1 MIKSLLQYFYYLLG
15 EGVSKGIIFL
25 TFSVFTN
32 YFSKEDF
39 GRLALFWITI
49 PFFSIFIDFAQRS
62 YIKKRLLHS
71 KKRAV
76 ESIFRAVISS
86 TIITVIFLILKAL
99 TTTLQIYVVDETFD
113 KYIIFCAYFYAIIEI
128 VLSYFQ
134 IGGLIKQYN
143 IYYALRNAAPYLFTI
158 TVILLL
164 KQERIFEP
172 VLFAQIQLIVF
183 ILIAVIAL
191 YKVSK
196 IHAGIKIKSITSQ
209 LKKRI
214 WISLKFSLPIV
225 PGILSALFLSFADRF
240 IINYYYSE
248 IEVADY
254 TVAYTISSIFM
265 AFFLATN
272 KMWQKFILENLK
284 ANNLIKLSRAA
295 RNYIGIVISVGAI
308 IIILKSYLVLI
319 MANKSYFVILDIIP
333 TIILGMFFYF
343 LYTVLSNIPFYHR
356 NTFLMALPAIIAAI
370 LNLILN
376 FILIPK
382 FGYKVAAITTTIS
395 YFIEFVVI
403 YILCLKKYKTDILFN
418 GLTKRFLRTS

>member
-1 MIKSLLQYFYYLLG
+1 MIKSLLQYFYYILG

-25 TFSVFTN
+25 AISVFTN

-49 PFFSIFIDFAQRS
+49 PVFSIFIDFAQRS
-62 YIKKRLLHS
+62 YIKKQFLHS
-71 KKRAV
+71 KKKAM
-76 ESIFRAVISS
+76 ESIYRAVISS
-86 TIITVIFLILKAL
+86 TIIAGVFLILRSL
-99 TTTLQIYVVDETFD
+99 FNTLEIYVVDEIFD

-134 IGGLIKQYN
+134 IGGRVKQYN
-143 IYYALRNAAPYLFTI
+143 IYYALRNATPYLLTI
-158 TVILLL
+158 IIILLL
-164 KQERIFEP
+164 KQERVFEP
-172 VLFAQIQLIVF
+172 VLFAQIQLVVF

-191 YKVSK
+191 YKISK
-196 IHAGIKIKSITSQ
+196 TYSGIKLTLVVNQ

-225 PGILSALFLSFADRF
+225 PGILSALLLSFADRF

-248 IEVADY
+248 VEVADY
-254 TVAYTISSIFM
+254 TVAYTVSSIFM

-284 ANNLIKLSRAA
+284 ANDLIKLSRAA
-295 RNYIGIVISVGAI
+295 RNYIGIVILVGVM

-319 MANKSYFVILDIIP
+319 MANSSYFVILDIIP
-333 TIILGMFFYF
+333 TIVLGMFFYF
-343 LYTVLSNIPFYHR
+343 LYTVLSNIPFYHK
-356 NTFLMALPAIIAAI
+356 NTIFMALPAIIAAI
-370 LNLILN
+370 LNIILN

-382 FGYKVAAITTTIS
+382 FGFKVAATTTTIS

-403 YILCLKKYKTDILFN
+403 YVICLKKYKTDILFN
-418 GLTKRFLRTS
+418 GLTERSIRSS